1 MSEEAMP
8 LEMRAAPTGARALV
22 EQIVVGA
29 AGTRLWCAPRSP
41 NRAWVEALPLPSIA
55 VVAGDGEDDLAAAC
69 NDPPGGCAEWL
80 GE

>member
-8 LEMRAAPTGARALV
+8 LEVRAAPTGARALV

-29 AGTRLWCAPRSP
+29 AGTRLWSAPRSP
-41 NRAWVEALPLPSIA
+41 NRAWVEALPLPLIA

-69 NDPPGGCAEWL
+69 TDPPGGRAEWL